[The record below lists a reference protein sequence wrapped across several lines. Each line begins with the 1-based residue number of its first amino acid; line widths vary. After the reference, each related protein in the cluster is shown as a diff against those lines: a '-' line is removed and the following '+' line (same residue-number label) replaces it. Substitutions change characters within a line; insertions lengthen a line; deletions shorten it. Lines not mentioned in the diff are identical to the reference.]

1 VLQPTDEEIKTRLRI
16 TNEWWGPEDKRGILA
31 STRKLPKRAYFPTF
45 VAQVKNTSVQ
55 RAIVLMG
62 PRRVGKTVMLRQAIQ
77 SLIDDGIDPKTILYA
92 SLETPIYIGLG
103 LEKLFTLFCDIH
115 RHKLTASLFVFFD
128 EVQYLKN
135 WEVHLKSLVD
145 SFPNTKIV
153 VSGSAAAALRWASNE
168 SGAGR
173 FSDFVLPPLS
183 FSEFL
188 KFSTTK
194 REYAALLGAKRSS
207 GPDIEKLNTKLI
219 DFLNY
224 GGFPEA
230 VLNNSIKEDFQR
242 FIGEDVLS
250 KVMLRDLP
258 SLYGIDDPQELNQ
271 FFSLLAFNTGN
282 EINLETLS
290 QKSGVA
296 LNTAKKYLQYLEAA
310 FLIRCVERIDKNL
323 RRFKRVS
330 TMKIYLTNP
339 CLRAALF
346 GPVTT
351 DAPAMGSLVE
361 TAMFATFFEGGF
373 SSVVKY
379 ARWEDGE
386 VDFVCTRSTGSAVF
400 AIECKWSDSFFS
412 DERSLAPY
420 ADFAIKNKLKHIGMT
435 SKSTYKSFKVMGAEI
450 VVVPI
455 SAVIESYGS
464 INTKDLRDGGFLE
477 MGLDG
482 TPLFVKA
489 PPKPSA

>member
-1 VLQPTDEEIKTRLRI
+1 MLQPTDEEIKTRLRI

-45 VAQVKNTSVQ
+45 IAQVKNTSVQ

-103 LEKLFTLFCDIH
+103 LEKIFTLFCDIH

-145 SFPNTKIV
+145 SFPNTKVV

-194 REYAALLGAKRSS
+194 REYAALLGTKR
-207 GPDIEKLNTKLI
+207 GEKPGIAALNEKFI

-230 VLNNSIKEDFQR
+230 VLNKSIKQDFQR
-242 FIGEDVLS
+242 FIGDDVLS

-271 FFSLLAFNTGN
+271 FFSLLAFNTGT
-282 EINLETLS
+282 EINLESLS
-290 QKSGVA
+290 QTSGVA
-296 LNTAKKYLQYLEAA
+296 LNTVKKYLQYLEAA
-310 FLIRCVERIDKNL
+310 FLIRRVERIDKNA
-323 RRFKRVS
+323 RRFKRAS

-346 GPVTT
+346 GPVS
-351 DAPAMGSLVE
+351 AESHAMGSLAE
-361 TAMFATFFEGGF
+361 TAMFAAFFESGIL
-373 SSVVKY
+373 SIIKY
-379 ARWEDGE
+379 ARWDNGE
-386 VDFVCTRSTGSAVF
+386 IDFVATGGGGSLIF
-400 AIECKWSDSFFS
+400 AYECKWSDSVYG
-412 DERSLAPY
+412 DHRSLTPY
-420 ADFAIKNKLKHIGMT
+420 IDFAKENRLLTVNMT
-435 SKSTYKSFKVMGAEI
+435 SKSKFK
-450 VVVPI
+450 
-455 SAVIESYGS
+455 AVKIDGVQVLVSPTS
-464 INTKDLRDGGFLE
+464 ITVERFGRINEEDLRSGSFLKTTK
-477 MGLDG
+477 DG
-482 TPLFVKA
+482 TPMITGA

>member
-1 VLQPTDEEIKTRLRI
+1 MLQPTDEEIKTRLRI

-103 LEKLFTLFCDIH
+103 LEKIFTLFCDIH

-145 SFPNTKIV
+145 SFPNTKVV

-194 REYAALLGAKRSS
+194 REYAALLGTKRGSV
-207 GPDIEKLNTKLI
+207 PNIAALNEKFI

-230 VLNNSIKEDFQR
+230 ILNKSIKQDFQR

-258 SLYGIDDPQELNQ
+258 SLYGIDDPQEINQ
-271 FFSLLAFNTGN
+271 FFSLVAFNTGT

-296 LNTAKKYLQYLEAA
+296 LNTVKKYLQYLEAA
-310 FLIRCVERIDKNL
+310 FLIRRVERIDKSA
-323 RRFKRVS
+323 RRFKRVA

-346 GPVTT
+346 EPVVS
-351 DAPAMGSLVE
+351 DSPAMGSLVE
-361 TAMFATFFEGGF
+361 TAMFAAFFEGGF
-373 SSVVKY
+373 SGIVKY

-386 VDFVCTRSTGSAVF
+386 IDFVSMRSDGVPIFAV
-400 AIECKWSDSFFS
+400 ECKWSDSFFS
-412 DERSLAPY
+412 DDRGLAPY
-420 ADFAIKNKLKHIGMT
+420 VAFAIENRLEKISVT
-435 SKSTYKSFKVMGAEI
+435 SKSTFKNLEI
-450 VVVPI
+450 DGVHVEIVPI
-455 SAVIESYGS
+455 SSYIEMVGDSTSKRLNAGRVLGTS
-464 INTKDLRDGGFLE
+464 
-477 MGLDG
+477 LDG
-482 TPLFVKA
+482 APFFKPA